1 MTSAKDIPAY
11 CMGFRNQNFEMSS
24 NISSVFLKI
33 KEVSLSDSGLYFCGF
48 YTNGYPIFSEVH
60 LNVEGKVIL
69 KYYLSFSTHYLVIYV

>member
-1 MTSAKDIPAY
+1 MTGGKDIPAY
-11 CMGFRNQNFEMSS
+11 CKGFQNQNFEMSS

-48 YTNGYPIFSEVH
+48 NTNGYPIFSEVH

-69 KYYLSFSTHYLVIYV
+69 KYYLSLSTHYLVIYV

>member
-1 MTSAKDIPAY
+1 MIGGKDNPAY
-11 CMGFRNQNFEMSS
+11 CVGFKNENFEMSS

-33 KEVSLSDSGLYFCGF
+33 KQVSLSDSGLYFCGF

-69 KYYLSFSTHYLVIYV
+69 NYYLSISTHYLVIYF

>member
-1 MTSAKDIPAY
+1 MTGGKDIPAY
-11 CMGFRNQNFEMSS
+11 CIGFKNPNFEMSS

-33 KEVSLSDSGLYFCGF
+33 KQVSLSDSGLYLCGF
-48 YTNGYPIFSEVH
+48 YTDGFPIFSEVH